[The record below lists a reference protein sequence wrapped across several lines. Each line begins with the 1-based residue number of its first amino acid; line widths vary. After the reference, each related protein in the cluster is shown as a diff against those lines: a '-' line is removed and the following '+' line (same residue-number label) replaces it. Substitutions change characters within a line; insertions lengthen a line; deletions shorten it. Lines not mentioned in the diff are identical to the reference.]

1 MHTKLDLAIELLLL
15 LASWSSRAVFLSRVS
30 VQTKR
35 GKRIEFFTSLLFDLQ
50 LYYFYVLLQI
60 DENIYSKRRKRK
72 RE

>member
-30 VQTKR
+30 EQTKR